1 MTAYTVAAVPA
12 LIGLAFCAMAVVPS
26 LWTRK
31 KKS

>member
-1 MTAYTVAAVPA
+1 MTGYTVTAALV
-12 LIGLAFCAMAVVPS
+12 GVAFCAMAVRPS